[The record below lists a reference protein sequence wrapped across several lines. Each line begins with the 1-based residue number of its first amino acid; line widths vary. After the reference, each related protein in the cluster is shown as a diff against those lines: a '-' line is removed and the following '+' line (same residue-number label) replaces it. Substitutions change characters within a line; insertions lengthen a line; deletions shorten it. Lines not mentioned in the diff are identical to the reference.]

1 MCDEL
6 LAIEQLDTL
15 LAARV
20 LVANWRTE
28 YNAYRPPLRARHALA
43 HSSRVDRSAES
54 GQLRMD
60 LQADDL

>member
-6 LAIEQLDTL
+6 VAIEQLDTL

-28 YNAYRPPLRARHALA
+28 YYTYRPPLRARHAHA
-43 HSSRVDRSAES
+43 HS
-54 GQLRMD
+54 
-60 LQADDL
+60 